1 MIRKKTRGED
11 RRLAGELP
19 KLVGGMMAIA
29 ALGASLLQSVDPAH
43 CLIRGG
49 TAYVIGAFAGSIWN
63 LLFTA
68 APPKEDEPEEE
79 QPNDAKDEPAESNEA
94 A

>member
-1 MIRKKTRGED
+1 MFD
-11 RRLAGELP
+11 PRRN
-19 KLVGGMMAIA
+19 
-29 ALGASLLQSVDPAH
+29 
-43 CLIRGG
+43 C
-49 TAYVIGAFAGSIWN
+49 AFAGSIWN

>member
-1 MIRKKTRGED
+1 M
-11 RRLAGELP
+11 AGELP

-29 ALGASLLQSVDPAH
+29 ALGASLLQSVDPTQ

-49 TAYVIGAFAGSIWN
+49 TAYIVGAFAGSIWN
-63 LLFTA
+63 LLFTPA
-68 APPKEDEPEEE
+68 IQKEDEPEGTEANE
-79 QPNDAKDEPAESNEA
+79 AKDEPSESNEA